1 MRSAEPHAAALRR
14 SIWLL
19 ALAAA
24 LQGLA
29 LACMV
34 PIFGALLPPAGS
46 LADAASWHAALPW
59 LLAFAALML
68 ATQAARWHA
77 QGFDYD
83 GQMAEAIDRLR
94 TRLGEQLRRMPLLQ
108 LQDKHTG
115 ELSAVVLGSVDE
127 NLNYTL
133 MLCTIVANAVITPVA
148 AALAVMAWDW
158 RLGALLLLVF
168 PTVIPL
174 YRWRRRLFQRGLRE
188 LAQAGAQCSG
198 DILEYAQGLPVLR
211 TARATS
217 EHAQRLKDSV
227 QRLED
232 VQAAGQR
239 QGAGP
244 NMLVTSAQ

>member
-1 MRSAEPHAAALRR
+1 MCS
-14 SIWLL
+14 S
-19 ALAAA
+19 
-24 LQGLA
+24 
-29 LACMV
+29 
-34 PIFGALLPPAGS
+34 
-46 LADAASWHAALPW
+46 D
-59 LLAFAALML
+59 
-68 ATQAARWHA
+68 
-77 QGFDYD
+77 
-83 GQMAEAIDRLR
+83 LR

-108 LQDKHTG
+108 LQDKRTG

-168 PTVIPL
+168 PVVIPL

-211 TARATS
+211 TARATGG
-217 EHAQRLKDSV
+217 HAQRLKGSV

-239 QGAGP
+239 QDAGP
-244 NMLVTSAQ
+244 NMLVTSVAEGGMLLVMAAGVSWATQGSLNVAVLAEIGRAHI